1 MNTGGRADGIAWFV
15 FLFSRT
21 VWAMFLTTTCFVHH
35 RKVLAD
41 LRAGGRAAA
50 GRALPA
56 APHRR
61 RRARAGYGCSRRCS
75 GSFGVGD
82 GVPRRRSRR
91 RGPDSRSAFFPPGT
105 LILFRLTRAIK
116 LTSCLFIH
124 RFVNKSTKISPGPSP
139 GTRSWTASDATLC
152 AGYSWRTR
160 GTIPRWG
167 TAR

>member
-1 MNTGGRADGIAWFV
+1 MNTGRCAHGTSRCVYFY
-15 FLFSRT
+15 FRT
-21 VWAMFLTTTCFVHH
+21 VRAIRLTTACFVHH

-41 LRAGGRAAA
+41 LRASGRAAA

-61 RRARAGYGCSRRCS
+61 RRDQARYECSRRCS
-75 GSFGVGD
+75 GSRGVGD
-82 GVPRRRSRR
+82 GVPRRRLRR

-139 GTRSWTASDATLC
+139 GTRSWTASGGTLC